1 MILDIDPFIYRELI
15 NNSSLTNIIG
25 TSLEKY
31 FGEKDIQ
38 KPYVTYSIV
47 PGSDEY
53 RTKTKTNVIEYQFM
67 MVAETLPVAR
77 SIKSAIFD
85 VLNDFGGRMGDF
97 GGEPYVTVIQA
108 YVVNEATLHDEQ
120 ARIYRFVHDYKFIYR
135 R

>member
-1 MILDIDPFIYRELI
+1 MILDIDPFIYKELI
-15 NNSSLTNIIG
+15 NNSSLTNIID
-25 TSLEKY
+25 TRLEKY
-31 FGEKDIQ
+31 FGEIDIE

-67 MVAETLPVAR
+67 MVAEDFPTAKSV
-77 SIKSAIFD
+77 KSAIFAI
-85 VLNDFGGRMGDF
+85 LGNFGGRLGTPS
-97 GGEPYVTVIQA
+97 EYVTVIQA
-108 YVVNEATLHDEQ
+108 YMVNEVTFHDPD

>member
-1 MILDIDPFIYRELI
+1 MILDIDPFIYKQLI

-25 TSLEKY
+25 NRLEKY
-31 FGEKDIQ
+31 FGEIDIQ

-67 MVAETLPVAR
+67 MVAEDFLVAKA
-77 SIKSAIFD
+77 IKSAIFAI
-85 VLNDFGGRMGDF
+85 LGNFGGRLGTVSD
-97 GGEPYVTVIQA
+97 YVTVIQA
-108 YVVNEATLHDEQ
+108 YMVNEVTFHDEK

>member
-15 NNSSLTNIIG
+15 NNSSLTDIIDDR
-25 TSLEKY
+25 LEKY
-31 FGEKDIQ
+31 FGEIDIQ

-53 RTKTKTNVIEYQFM
+53 RTKTNTNVIEYQFTE
-67 MVAETLPVAR
+67 VSETFLIAK
-77 SIKSAIFD
+77 SIKNAIFES
-85 VLNDFGGRMGDF
+85 LGNFGGRMGDF
-97 GGEPYVTVIQA
+97 GGEPYVTVIQS
-108 YVVNEATLHDEQ
+108 YMVNEVTFHDPQ

>member
-15 NNSSLTNIIG
+15 NNSSLTDIIDNR
-25 TSLEKY
+25 LEKY
-31 FGEKDIQ
+31 FGEIDIQ

-53 RTKTKTNVIEYQFM
+53 RTKTNTNVIEYQFT
-67 MVAETLPVAR
+67 MVAEDFPTAK
-77 SIKSAIFD
+77 SIKKVIFKS
-85 VLNDFGGRMGDF
+85 LGNFGGRMGDF

-108 YVVNEATLHDEQ
+108 YMVNEFTSHNKK
-120 ARIYRFVHDYKFIYR
+120 ARVYLFAHDYKFIYR